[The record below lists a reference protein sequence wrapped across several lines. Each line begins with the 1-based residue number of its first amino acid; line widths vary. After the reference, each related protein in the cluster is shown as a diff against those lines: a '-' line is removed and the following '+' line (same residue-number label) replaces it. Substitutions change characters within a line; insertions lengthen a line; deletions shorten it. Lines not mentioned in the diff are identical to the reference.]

1 MGKLHYQL
9 VGVPMAIKIWWL
21 KKLEYYKKL
30 YFNRK
35 YHLEEYIKK
44 FQNYEN
50 FERMKVIFYKIVIEI
65 LNLKRKRM
73 YKFNLILSKV
83 FGMLNYK
90 IEITIDNKMFN
101 EVYKQIKQNITKM
114 GDHTCNDDTGSLFS
128 NESGVNLLHPN
139 PYKGSKP
146 LDLYSLHQLL
156 YHNHLMY
163 IF

>member
-101 EVYKQIKQNITKM
+101 EVYKQIKQNIT
-114 GDHTCNDDTGSLFS
+114 
-128 NESGVNLLHPN
+128 
-139 PYKGSKP
+139 
-146 LDLYSLHQLL
+146 
-156 YHNHLMY
+156 
-163 IF
+163 